1 MKHPWPTRF
10 AENVKTYEG
19 YPIGKTIQYL
29 TDPEIISL
37 AGGLPSPEVFQR
49 SQLREAS
56 IHGLNTSIDRTMQY
70 SPIPGEADLIEAV
83 IGFLERDSIH
93 IDRENI
99 VITSG
104 GQAGLD
110 VAGRLLLEPGD
121 IVLVDRPTFAG
132 ALVAFQMQQPHF
144 VGVDIEEDGSA
155 VDSMRTKLEELAAA
169 GDPPKFIYVV
179 PDFQNPSGIT
189 ISLAKREAL
198 LDLSYEFDVPIIED
212 SPYRDLRYRGETI
225 PALYS
230 LDQQRGGGHV
240 IGLYTFSK
248 LFCPG
253 MRVGFNIGPAEVIT
267 KMTHIKEGATLN
279 TPKWNQDM
287 CTAFLTKW
295 DLEHHLENCRS
306 YYREKLDVFL
316 RTMAEHFPPET
327 GVTWTVPEG
336 GLFLWVTVPE
346 HIDTDELFFEAI
358 EHKVA
363 FVPGAQF
370 YGERPNRTTCEST
383 SPSSRRRNWPKPSKG
398 WLNVYEREGARS
410 AVPQLRPHFV
420 LLRFSLSRNCGT
432 ADLAPPERIEN
443 ASTVYRI
450 RNRRPGIVGTS
461 HRKERRARG
470 VLWPRLEGHR
480 HRRHAQRLCL

>member
-1 MKHPWPTRF
+1 MKHPWLSRF
-10 AENVKTYEG
+10 AENVRDFQG

-49 SQLREAS
+49 SQLKEGSARA
-56 IHGLNTSIDRTMQY
+56 LDASIDRIMQY
-70 SPIPGEADLIEAV
+70 SPIPGEAALVDAV
-83 IGFLERDSIH
+83 LGFLERDHIH

-110 VAGRLLLEPGD
+110 LAGRLLLEPGD
-121 IVLVDRPTFAG
+121 VVLVDRPTFAG
-132 ALVAFQMQQPHF
+132 ALVTFQMQRPRF
-144 VGVDIEEDGSA
+144 IGVDIEADGSDIA
-155 VDSMRTKLEELAAA
+155 GMRLQLDDLAGRGKL
-169 GDPPKFIYVV
+169 PKFIYVV

-189 ISLAKREAL
+189 MSLAKREAL
-198 LDLSYEFDVPIIED
+198 LDLSYEFDVPVIED

-230 LDQQRGGGHV
+230 LDQQREGGHV

-253 MRVGFNIGPAEVIT
+253 MRVGFNIGPTDVVAR
-267 KMTHIKEGATLN
+267 MTHIKEGAILN

-287 CTAFLTKW
+287 CTAFLTEW
-295 DLEHHLENCRS
+295 DLDGHLENCRS

-316 RTMAEHFPPET
+316 RTMGEHFPPET

-336 GLFLWVTVPE
+336 GLFLWVTVPD

-363 FVPGAQF
+363 FVPGSQF
-370 YGERPNRTTCEST
+370 YGENPEHNHMRINFSFV
-383 SPSSRRRNWPKPSKG
+383 SKEE
-398 WLNVYEREGARS
+398 LAE
-410 AVPQLRPHFV
+410 AVKRLA
-420 LLRFSLSRNCGT
+420 NCVKG
-432 ADLAPPERIEN
+432 
-443 ASTVYRI
+443 
-450 RNRRPGIVGTS
+450 
-461 HRKERRARG
+461 
-470 VLWPRLEGHR
+470 
-480 HRRHAQRLCL
+480 